1 MDDAEKR
8 EAKRSESKRGERR
21 AVSDFPAFPT
31 ISHARFSIEAMG
43 NSLGARNFPC
53 DAANESESEG
63 SADWLTAF
71 HLGDFYLAKERASLG
86 LVFFFF
92 FLWPNCGP
100 TCCLATRLKSEAL
113 KTGNW

>member
-71 HLGDFYLAKERASLG
+71 HLGRFSIWPKREHHS
-86 LVFFFF
+86 VSFFFF
-92 FLWPNCGP
+92 SLAKLWAYLLLSNSAKKRG
-100 TCCLATRLKSEAL
+100 
-113 KTGNW
+113 TGNW